1 MFFVRR
7 DQSLHTS
14 GFTNHVYDK
23 LLRYRLEICEGE
35 KVDNK
40 TLMIKRREMTWENI
54 FLIKLKVFKY
64 EKIQKKYIE

>member
-1 MFFVRR
+1 
-7 DQSLHTS
+7 
-14 GFTNHVYDK
+14 
-23 LLRYRLEICEGE
+23 LEICEGE